1 MTAYNAVLSSPP
13 FLSLFPCDCLLR
25 HPTPIHTGL
34 STHHDEKVHT
44 AATILDKTNLIK
56 YDRSGKTFQP
66 TALGRVASYFY
77 VTHQTMARYNEYL
90 KPTMSDIEIFR

>member
-1 MTAYNAVLSSPP
+1 MTKTTNDIS
-13 FLSLFPCDCLLR
+13 
-25 HPTPIHTGL
+25 
-34 STHHDEKVHT
+34 KVHT

-90 KPTMSDIEIFR
+90 KPTMSDIEIFRWVGLGWVGLGWVGLGWVWVG

>member
-1 MTAYNAVLSSPP
+1 MTTTTNDIS
-13 FLSLFPCDCLLR
+13 
-25 HPTPIHTGL
+25 
-34 STHHDEKVHT
+34 KVHT

-90 KPTMSDIEIFR
+90 KPTMSDIEIFRWVGFGSVG